1 MSDPEI
7 VRRKVAEAESHRH
20 QVFSGAGVGFSL
32 LIIGRFAPLI
42 FTGLAVRAIDAEC
55 LGCATPRVRRTKLR
69 QEP

>member
-7 VRRKVAEAESHRH
+7 VRRKVAEEESHH
-20 QVFSGAGVGFSL
+20 HVFSAAGVGFPSL
-32 LIIGRFAPLI
+32 TIGRFAPLI

-55 LGCATPRVRRTKLR
+55 LGCATPRVRRTRLR